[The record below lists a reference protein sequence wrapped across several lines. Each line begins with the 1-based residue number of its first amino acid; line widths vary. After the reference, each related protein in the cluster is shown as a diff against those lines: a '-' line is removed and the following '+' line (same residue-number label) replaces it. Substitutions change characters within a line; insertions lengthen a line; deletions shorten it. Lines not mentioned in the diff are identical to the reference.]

1 MKVPTSRFGAI
12 DIPEDQVI
20 YIPLGLIGFPNQ
32 KRYVLL
38 EHKKGSPFIWFQAV
52 DDEDLAFVL
61 IDPLLCEP
69 DYEIQVN
76 SEDRKILELPDSCE
90 GLQAMVTVNITP
102 GDPPE
107 ITANLLGPV
116 AINLPKKL
124 AKQIVLHQSP
134 YSTRHPI
141 PTIRK

>member
-1 MKVPTSRFGAI
+1 LKIPTSRFGTI

-20 YIPLGLIGFPNQ
+20 YVPSGLIGFPNQ
-32 KRYVLL
+32 KRYVLV

-61 IDPLLCEP
+61 MDPLLCEP
-69 DYEIQVN
+69 AYEIQVN
-76 SEDRKILELPDSCE
+76 SEDRKTLELPDSCE
-90 GLQAMVTVNITP
+90 GLQIRVTVNITP
-102 GDPPE
+102 GDPLK

-124 AKQIVLHQSP
+124 AKQIVLHQSS

-141 PTIRK
+141 PTIKR

>member
-1 MKVPTSRFGAI
+1 LDAI

-20 YIPLGLIGFPNQ
+20 YVPLGLIGFPNQ

-52 DDEDLAFVL
+52 DDEGLAFVL

-69 DYEIQVN
+69 DYEIRVN
-76 SEDRKILELPDSCE
+76 SEDRKTLDLPDSCE
-90 GLQAMVTVNITP
+90 GLQTMVTVNITP
-102 GDPPE
+102 GDPRRLQP
-107 ITANLLGPV
+107 ISWGPV

-124 AKQIVLHQSP
+124 AKQIVLHQSS

-141 PTIRK
+141 PTIKR

>member
-1 MKVPTSRFGAI
+1 LKIPTSRFGTI

-20 YIPLGLIGFPNQ
+20 YVPLGLIGFPNQ
-32 KRYVLL
+32 KRYVLR

-76 SEDRKILELPDSCE
+76 SEDRKTLELPDSCE
-90 GLQAMVTVNITP
+90 GLQTMVIVNITP
-102 GDPPE
+102 GDPVE

-116 AINLPKKL
+116 AMNFKKKL
-124 AKQIVLHQSP
+124 AKQVVLHQSP
-134 YSTRHPI
+134 YTTRHPI
-141 PTIRK
+141 PTLKS

>member
-1 MKVPTSRFGAI
+1 LKVPTSRFGTI

-20 YIPLGLIGFPNQ
+20 YVPLGLIGFPNQ
-32 KRYVLL
+32 KRYALL
-38 EHKKGSPFIWFQAV
+38 EHRKGSPFSWFQAV

-69 DYEIQVN
+69 DYQIQIN
-76 SEDRKILELPDSCE
+76 SEDRKTLDLPDSCE
-90 GLQAMVTVNITP
+90 GLQTMVTVNITP
-102 GDPPE
+102 GDPLK

-124 AKQIVLHQSP
+124 AKQIVLHQSS

-141 PTIRK
+141 PIIKR

>member
-1 MKVPTSRFGAI
+1 MKIPTSRFGTI

-20 YIPLGLIGFPNQ
+20 YVPLGLIGFPNQ
-32 KRYVLL
+32 KRYVLR

-61 IDPLLCEP
+61 IDPLLCQP
-69 DYEIQVN
+69 DFEIQV
-76 SEDRKILELPDSCE
+76 SPEDRKTLELPESCE
-90 GLQAMVTVNITP
+90 GLQTMVTVNITP
-102 GDPPE
+102 GDPLE

-116 AINLPKKL
+116 AINLQKKL
-124 AKQIVLHQSP
+124 AKQIVLHHSS

-141 PTIRK
+141 PAIKK